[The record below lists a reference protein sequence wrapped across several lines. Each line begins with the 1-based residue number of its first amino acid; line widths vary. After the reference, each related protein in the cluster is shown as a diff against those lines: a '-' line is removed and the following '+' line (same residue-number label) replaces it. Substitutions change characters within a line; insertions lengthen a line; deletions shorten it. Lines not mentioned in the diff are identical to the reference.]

1 MMDSVLQFIVM
12 LVIFVA
18 VLAATYFFTRWM
30 ADFQKDK
37 TATGNIE
44 IIETARISSTKYIQI
59 VRIGQKYM
67 AIAVGKDEVT
77 NLGEVS
83 REDLIFKEEV
93 KEDNISFKDILEKI
107 KGEIKK

>member
-1 MMDSVLQFIVM
+1 MNTYLQFITM
-12 LVIFVA
+12 LIIFVV
-18 VLAATYFFTRWM
+18 VLAATYFFTKWM

-37 TATGNIE
+37 TASGNIE
-44 IIETARISSTKYIQI
+44 VIETARISTTKYIQI

-77 NLGEVS
+77 NLGEIS
-83 REDLIFKEEV
+83 REDLIFKEENP
-93 KEDNISFKDILEKI
+93 EDNIKFKDILEKF

>member
-1 MMDSVLQFIVM
+1 MNTYLQFITM
-12 LVIFVA
+12 LIIFVV
-18 VLAATYFFTRWM
+18 VLVATYFFTKWM

-37 TATGNIE
+37 TASGNIE
-44 IIETARISSTKYIQI
+44 VIETARISTTKYIQI

-77 NLGEVS
+77 SLCEIS
-83 REDLIFKEEV
+83 KEDLVFKEEGTEENL
-93 KEDNISFKDILEKI
+93 KFKDILEKF

>member
-1 MMDSVLQFIVM
+1 MFITM
-12 LVIFVA
+12 LIIFVG
-18 VLAATYFFTRWM
+18 VLAATYFFTKWM

-37 TATGNIE
+37 TASGNIE
-44 IIETARISSTKYIQI
+44 VIETARISTTKYIQI

-77 NLGEVS
+77 NLGEIS
-83 REDLIFKEEV
+83 REDLIFKEENPEENL
-93 KEDNISFKDILEKI
+93 KFKDILEKF